1 MDWDSNPLDKST
13 DQDRAKDTGMAVVL
27 ICLLIAYSRGD
38 QRFTLAAIIALVID
52 MVWPGLFYYPSKAW
66 FGLAH
71 LMGNV
76 VSRIIL
82 TVLFFGVIAPIG
94 IIRRL
99 TGADPM
105 RAKQW
110 KDGDGSVFEI
120 RDHKYQAQDI
130 EQPY

>member
-1 MDWDSNPLDKST
+1 
-13 DQDRAKDTGMAVVL
+13 MAVVL

-71 LMGNV
+71 LMGNI
-76 VSRIIL
+76 VSRVLL
-82 TVLFFGVIAPIG
+82 TILFFGVIAPIG

-99 TGADPM
+99 AGADPM
-105 RAKQW
+105 RGKQW
-110 KDGDGSVFEI
+110 KDGDGSVFKV
-120 RDHKYQAQDI
+120 RDHKYQAPDI

>member
-1 MDWDSNPLDKST
+1 MNQDLNPVDKST
-13 DQDRAKDTGMAVVL
+13 DRDRAKDTGMAMVL
-27 ICLLIAYSRGD
+27 ICLLAAYYRSD
-38 QRFTLAAIIALVID
+38 QRFLLAAIVVLVID

-82 TVLFFGVIAPIG
+82 TALFFGVVAPVG
-94 IIRRL
+94 IVR
-99 TGADPM
+99 TMFGADPM
-105 RAKQW
+105 RRKRW
-110 KDGDGSVFEI
+110 KDGDGSVFET
-120 RDHKYQAQDI
+120 RDHTYEAKDI